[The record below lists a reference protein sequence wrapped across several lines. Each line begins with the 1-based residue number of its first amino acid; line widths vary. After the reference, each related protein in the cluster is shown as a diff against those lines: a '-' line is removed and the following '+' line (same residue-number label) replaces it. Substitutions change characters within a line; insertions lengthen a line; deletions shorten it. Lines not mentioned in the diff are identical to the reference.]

1 MMDRPSLRQ
10 IAQIFLRTGNVNFGS
25 GAVATVLLREKICEE
40 NRWLNEGQF
49 SLCYALARVTPGT
62 NLYALFS
69 AAAWFLRG
77 WPGAIIALVASS
89 VPASIVV
96 ILLTLLYE
104 LMHGHPWGDAAIS
117 GAVAA
122 VVGTIVAGAWLL
134 VRPVV
139 LSRNWFRT
147 LVLMGGA
154 MALSLG
160 FGITPI
166 PIVFLAAVI
175 GFFWQEK

>member
-1 MMDRPSLRQ
+1 MERPSLRQ
-10 IAQIFLRTGNVNFGS
+10 VARIFLRTGNVNFGS
-25 GAVATVLLREKICEE
+25 GSVATVLLREKVSEE
-40 NRWLNEGQF
+40 NPWMNKSQF

-69 AAAWFLRG
+69 AAGWFLRG
-77 WPGAIIALVASS
+77 WPGAAVALVASS
-89 VPASIVV
+89 APASVVV
-96 ILLTLLYE
+96 ILLTLVYE

-134 VRPVV
+134 VRPDL
-139 LSRNWFRT
+139 LSRNWLRT

-154 MALSLG
+154 IGLALG
-160 FGITPI
+160 FSVTPI
-166 PIVFLAAVI
+166 PIVFLSAII
-175 GFFWQEK
+175 GFFWQER